1 MIHAMYDAIIIGA
14 GVVGCAVAQ
23 QMSRYAGRLLVI
35 DRMEDVADGASKANS
50 GIVHAGFDAHP
61 GTEKARLNVKGAKM
75 YKQLASELG
84 VPYGQP
90 GALVL
95 GFSQEDRKTLETL
108 LAQARANEVEG
119 CRIIEHDEILQM
131 EPNTNPAVVC
141 ALYAPTSGLVSP
153 YEMTCALA
161 DSAAENGAEFV
172 LSNPVLEIKPTADGN
187 WLVITQRDEY
197 KARAIVNCAGMG
209 SGVLHNMISTRH
221 VRLIP
226 RRGEYYLLDHAAEM
240 PFTMTMFQCPTK
252 MGKGVLVS
260 PTTHGNILLGP
271 TADDIDDGY
280 DTATTRSGLDEA
292 LSKARLTWQNVNL
305 RQVITTFSGI
315 RAHEEHGDFIIGPV
329 EGAPAGAFEAVG
341 VESPGLSAAPAIGQ
355 ELGDSVA
362 AYLGL
367 ERKDDWKR
375 PTPVPKPFRTMTEDE
390 RRAAYEKDPAYGAL
404 VCRCEQVTE
413 AEIRAAIRRPVG
425 ARSIDGVKRR
435 TRAGMGRCQGGFCSP
450 RVTEILCEELGVSP
464 LEITKCGGESRLLV
478 GTLHDIAKEARPDE
492 K

>member
-1 MIHAMYDAIIIGA
+1 MYDAIVIGA

-23 QMSRYAGRLLVI
+23 QLSKYDGKLLVI

-75 YKQLASELG
+75 YKNLAAQLG

-95 GFSQEDRKTLETL
+95 GFSEEDRKTLENL
-108 LAQARANEVEG
+108 LAQAVANDVEG
-119 CRIIEHDEILQM
+119 CRIVEHDEILKM
-131 EPNTNPAVVC
+131 EPNTNPDVVC

-161 DSAAENGAEFV
+161 DSAAENGAEFK
-172 LSNPVLEIKPTADGN
+172 LSNPVLEIKPTSDGN
-187 WLVITQRDEY
+187 WLVITERDEY
-197 KARAIVNCAGMG
+197 KTRAVVNCAGMG
-209 SGVLHNMISTRH
+209 SGILHTMISSRK
-221 VRLIP
+221 VKLIA
-226 RRGEYYLLDHAAEM
+226 RRGEYYLLDHMAEI

-280 DTATTRSGLDEA
+280 DVATTRKGLDDVLA
-292 LSKARLTWQNVNL
+292 KVRLTWKNVNL

-315 RAHEEHGDFIIGPV
+315 RAHEEHGDFIIGKV
-329 EGAPAGAFEAVG
+329 EGAPAGAYEAVG

-355 ELGDSVA
+355 ELGDEVA
-362 AYLGL
+362 AFLGL
-367 ERKDDWKR
+367 KKDEGWKQ
-375 PTPVPKPFRTMTEDE
+375 PTPLPKTFRTMTDE
-390 RRAAYEKDPAYGAL
+390 ERAAAYAKDPEYGVL

-450 RVTEILCEELGVSP
+450 RVMEILCEELGCSP
-464 LEITKCGGESRLLV
+464 LDITKCGGESKLLV
-478 GTLHDIAKEARPDE
+478 GTLHQIAKEARPDE
-492 K
+492 E

>member
-1 MIHAMYDAIIIGA
+1 MYDAIIIGA

-23 QMSRYAGRLLVI
+23 QLSRYAGRLLVI

-75 YKQLASELG
+75 YKELAGELG

-95 GFSQEDRKTLETL
+95 GFSENDRATLNKL
-108 LAQARANEVEG
+108 LEQANANGVEG
-119 CRIIEHDEILQM
+119 CRIVERDEILKM

-141 ALYAPTSGLVSP
+141 ALHAPTSGLVSP

-161 DSAAENGAEFV
+161 DSAAENGAEFI
-172 LSNPVLEIKPTADGN
+172 LDNPVLEIKPTADGN
-187 WLVITQRDEY
+187 WLVITGRDEY
-197 KARAIVNCAGMG
+197 KTRAVVNCAGMG
-209 SGVLHNMISTRH
+209 SGVLHNMISTRR
-221 VRLIP
+221 VKLIA

-240 PFTMTMFQCPTK
+240 PFHMTMFQCPTK

-280 DTATTRSGLDEA
+280 DTATTRKGLDNVMD
-292 LSKARLTWQNVNL
+292 KVRLTWKNANL
-305 RQVITTFSGI
+305 RLTITTFSGI
-315 RAHEEHGDFIIGPV
+315 RAHEEHGDFIIGKV

-355 ELGDSVA
+355 ELGDEVA
-362 AYLGL
+362 AFLGL
-367 ERKDDWKR
+367 DRKDDWKK
-375 PTPVPKPFRTMTEDE
+375 PTPIPKAFRVMTDE
-390 RRAAYEKDPAYGAL
+390 ERAEAYAKNPEYGTL

-450 RVTEILCEELGVSP
+450 RVMEILCEELGVSP
-464 LEITKCGGESRLLV
+464 LEITKCGGDSRLLV

>member
-1 MIHAMYDAIIIGA
+1 MHMYDAIVIGA

-23 QMSRYAGRLLVI
+23 QLSKYDGKLLVI

-75 YKQLASELG
+75 YKKLATELG

-95 GFSQEDRKTLETL
+95 GFSEEDRKTLENL
-108 LAQARANEVEG
+108 LAQAVANDVEG
-119 CRIIEHDEILQM
+119 CRIVEHDEILKM
-131 EPNTNPAVVC
+131 EPNTNPDVVC

-161 DSAAENGAEFV
+161 DSAAENGAEFK

-187 WLVITQRDEY
+187 WLVITERDEY
-197 KARAIVNCAGMG
+197 KTRAVVNCAGMG
-209 SGVLHNMISTRH
+209 SGILHNMISSRK
-221 VRLIP
+221 VKLIA
-226 RRGEYYLLDHAAEM
+226 RRGEYYLLDHMAEI

-280 DTATTRSGLDEA
+280 DVATTRKGLDDV
-292 LSKARLTWQNVNL
+292 LSKVRLTWKNVNL

-315 RAHEEHGDFIIGPV
+315 RAHEEHGDFIIGKV
-329 EGAPAGAFEAVG
+329 EGAPAGAYEAVG

-355 ELGDSVA
+355 ELGDEVA
-362 AYLGL
+362 AFLGL
-367 ERKDDWKR
+367 KKDENWKK
-375 PTPVPKPFRTMTEDE
+375 PTPLPKTFRTMTDE
-390 RRAAYEKDPAYGAL
+390 ERAEAYAKDPEYGVL

-450 RVTEILCEELGVSP
+450 RVMEILCEELGCSP
-464 LEITKCGGESRLLV
+464 LEITKCGGESRLLA
-478 GTLHDIAKEARPDE
+478 GTLNDIAKEARGHE
-492 K
+492 

>member
-1 MIHAMYDAIIIGA
+1 MHMYDAIVIGA

-23 QMSRYAGRLLVI
+23 QLSRYDGKLLVI

-75 YKQLASELG
+75 YKKLANQLG

-95 GFSQEDRKTLETL
+95 GFSEEDRKTLENL
-108 LAQARANEVEG
+108 LAQAVANDVEG
-119 CRIIEHDEILQM
+119 CRIVEHDEILKM
-131 EPNTNPAVVC
+131 EPNTNPDVVC

-161 DSAAENGAEFV
+161 DSAAENGAEFK
-172 LSNPVLEIKPTADGN
+172 LSNPVLEIKPTSDGN
-187 WLVITQRDEY
+187 WLVITERDEY
-197 KARAIVNCAGMG
+197 KTRAVVNCAGMG
-209 SGVLHNMISTRH
+209 SGILHNMISTRK
-221 VRLIP
+221 VKLIA
-226 RRGEYYLLDHAAEM
+226 RRGEYYLLDHMAEI

-280 DTATTRSGLDEA
+280 DVATTRKGLDDVLA
-292 LSKARLTWQNVNL
+292 KVRLTWKNVNL

-315 RAHEEHGDFIIGPV
+315 RAHEEHGDFIIGRV
-329 EGAPAGAFEAVG
+329 EGAPAGAYEAVG

-355 ELGDSVA
+355 ELGDEVA
-362 AYLGL
+362 AFLGL
-367 ERKDDWKR
+367 KKDEGWKE
-375 PTPVPKPFRTMTEDE
+375 PTPLPKTFRTMTDE
-390 RRAAYEKDPAYGAL
+390 ERADAYAKDPEYGVL

-450 RVTEILCEELGVSP
+450 RVMEILCEELGCSP
-464 LEITKCGGESRLLV
+464 LDITKCGGESKLLV
-478 GTLHDIAKEARPDE
+478 GTLHQIAKEARPDE
-492 K
+492 E

>member
-1 MIHAMYDAIIIGA
+1 MYDAIIIGA

-23 QMSRYAGRLLVI
+23 QMAKYSGRLMVI
-35 DRMEDVADGASKANS
+35 DRCEDVADGASKANS

-75 YKQLASELG
+75 YKQLAAQLG

-95 GFSQEDRKTLETL
+95 GFSEEDRSTLEKL
-108 LAQARANEVEG
+108 LKQANENDVEG

-161 DSAAENGAEFV
+161 DSAAENGAEFN
-172 LSNPVLEIKPTADGN
+172 LANPVIEIKPTQDGN
-187 WLVITQRDEY
+187 WLVITERDEY
-197 KARAIVNCAGMG
+197 KTRAVINCAGMG
-209 SGVLHNMISTRH
+209 SGVIHNMISTRR
-221 VRLIP
+221 VKLIA
-226 RRGEYYLLDHAAEM
+226 RRGEYYLLDHMAEI
-240 PFTMTMFQCPTK
+240 PFSMTMFQCPTK

-280 DTATTRSGLDEA
+280 DVATTRKGLDDV
-292 LSKARLTWQNVNL
+292 LDKVRLTWKNVNL

-315 RAHEEHGDFIIGPV
+315 RAHEENGDFIIGKV
-329 EGAPAGAFEAVG
+329 EGAPAGAYEAVG

-355 ELGDSVA
+355 ELGDEVA
-362 AYLGL
+362 AFLGL
-367 ERKDDWKR
+367 EKKADWKE
-375 PTPVPKPFRTMTEDE
+375 PTPLPRAFRTMTDE
-390 RRAAYEKDPAYGAL
+390 ERLAAYQKDPEYGVL

-450 RVTEILCEELGVSP
+450 RVMEILCEELGVSP
-464 LEITKCGGESRLLV
+464 LEITKCGGDSKLLV
-478 GTLHDIAKEARPDE
+478 GTLHQIAKEARPDE
-492 K
+492 E